1 MGKGLCNNKKL
12 QYTKRKGVQSMGVEI
27 NMDATLDRLF
37 AGFKKLSPLLVGIGV
52 TTGLILFLPK
62 NILAKMALDNIPDK
76 IKMIIG
82 IVFIV
87 SIAVIVSIIFFQLF
101 SCVGNA
107 LKKRRWLA
115 QKKLL
120 YLRLSPEQRGILIE
134 LLHSD
139 GMTEWFDPTAG
150 IINHLESNDF
160 IAKTQPAMFFGI
172 GGAAPVAY
180 APQAWLIDWYNEEPQ
195 MFT

>member
-1 MGKGLCNNKKL
+1 
-12 QYTKRKGVQSMGVEI
+12 MGVEI
-27 NMDATLDRLF
+27 NMDATLDKLF
-37 AGFKKLSPLLVGIGV
+37 SSFKKPSPLLISIAV
-52 TTGLILFLPK
+52 TTGLILFLPQS
-62 NILAKMALDNIPDK
+62 ILSKMALDNIPDK

-101 SCVGNA
+101 GCIEKA
-107 LKKRRWLA
+107 LKKRRWIA

-120 YLRLSPEQRGILIE
+120 YLRLSPEQREILIE

-150 IINHLESNDF
+150 IIKHLEANGF